1 MSATLKHA
9 KLGEL
14 RGNNVDGVTQFLGL
28 KYATLK
34 NRLASAELVEGYGS
48 QSTDATKFGP
58 PPVSPIGAVNNEFGF
73 IQKELPLPDV
83 PSHSDLEGLNLNISI
98 PSNENGE
105 IDPNAN
111 LPVYVFIHGGGFAVG
126 SSWYPHYDPAPLVRL
141 SVEKKKPVIG
151 VTINYRLG
159 APGFLTSEELRR
171 AGYKPNN
178 GLRDQRVA
186 LRWVKKFIGGFG
198 GNADEITTVGE
209 SAGGLSV
216 TMLLCSEE
224 PLMKR
229 CLSTGGAVLLFPPIP
244 NEVTESAYK
253 QVVEALGLA
262 DKSPEERIEALLK
275 CPVDDLW
282 QKVPPSAPMIPS
294 IDGDVVPGLPTFKIV
309 CSKDDSSQFPMPGRK
324 WCKSLMIGE
333 SKLDANIVAY
343 MALEARKANIA
354 QAFTESVNKSLASH
368 PGVAKELL
376 SVYEISPDTKDD
388 EAMLSILRF
397 ASEIAFYAPARAFA
411 QGWPNT
417 PDSKFFLYHFNEGIP
432 WEGRFQ
438 GESGHILDVAY
449 LFQNYNEH
457 LGDEQ
462 LKVARAFGEDFIKFV
477 NGEDPWPAVQ
487 DGKFSARVYGP
498 SSEGNTCRW
507 SAEGLPAHVGRDERV
522 LKLGE
527 MAGFDD
533 VLTAFQNFLQ
543 GR

>member
-1 MSATLKHA
+1 MSATLKHSS
-9 KLGEL
+9 LGEI
-14 RGNNVDGVTQFLGL
+14 RGNSVDGVVQFKGL

-34 NRLASAELVEGYGS
+34 NRLASAELVEGYGT
-48 QSTDATKFGP
+48 QATDATKFGP
-58 PPVSPIGAVNNEFGF
+58 PPVSPIGAINNEFGF
-73 IQKELPLPDV
+73 IQKKLPIPDV
-83 PSHSDLEGLNLNISI
+83 PHHSDLEGLNLNITI

-141 SVEKKKPVIG
+141 SVEKKKPMIG

-159 APGFLTSEELRR
+159 APGFLTSEELRK
-171 AGYKPNN
+171 AGYKANN

-198 GNADEITTVGE
+198 GNADEVTTVGE

-229 CLSTGGAVLLFPPIP
+229 CLSTGGAILLFAPIP
-244 NEVTESAYK
+244 QEATEAAYQ
-253 QVVEALGLA
+253 QVIDALGLK

-275 CPVDDLW
+275 VPVDDLW
-282 QKVPPSAPMIPS
+282 QKVPPGAPLLPS
-294 IDGDVVPGLPTFKIV
+294 VDGDIVPGTPTFKIV
-309 CSKDDSSQFPMPGRK
+309 SSKEDSPEFPMPGRK
-324 WCKSLMIGE
+324 WCKALMIGE
-333 SKLDANIVAY
+333 SKLDANILAY
-343 MALEARKANIA
+343 MALDARKSNIA
-354 QAFTESVNKSLASH
+354 QAFIDSANKTLASH
-368 PGVAKELL
+368 PEAAKQLI
-376 SVYEISPDTKDD
+376 SAFEITPETKDD
-388 EAMLSILRF
+388 DAVLSILRF
-397 ASEIAFYAPARAFA
+397 ASEIAFYAPARATA

-417 PDSKFFLYHFNEGIP
+417 PENKFFLYHFNEGIP

-438 GESGHILDVAY
+438 GEPGHILDVAY

-462 LKVARAFGEDFIKFV
+462 LKVARAYGEDFIKFV

-507 SAEGLPAHVGRDERV
+507 SGEGLPGHVGRDERV

-527 MAGFDD
+527 SVGYDN
-533 VLTAFQNFLQ
+533 VLAVFQNFLQ